1 MLYKLPTG
9 SREVRK
15 ATPARTARQNIAKVA
30 RALGAGSTPRAMLEW
45 AKTNPDDFW
54 TKLYAKTVEREPSI
68 NVQINTGPQ
77 EWTIGDKK
85 VEF

>member
-1 MLYKLPTG
+1 MLYKAPTALQK
-9 SREVRK
+9 R
-15 ATPARTARQNIAKVA
+15 APARTARENIAKVA

-45 AKTNPDDFW
+45 AKGNPDDFW
-54 TKLYAKTVEREPSI
+54 TKLYGKTVERDAVNI
-68 NVQINTGPQ
+68 QINTGPQ